1 MPVRQDQV
9 VPPARRSRRPGA
21 RLAAPVLLVALGL
34 TASGCYSN
42 QDAASQKD
50 YQSADGSNG
59 DSGLLRVRNV
69 QVVST
74 GNGGTLVGAIA
85 NDGTDRDT
93 LTSITVAGRPTRL
106 TLTSQVLLPQT
117 LVSFGTAGGPQAFVT
132 GAFTPGAEV
141 PVVVTFGTAG
151 PVQLVVPVSPRFDYS
166 TGVPT
171 AGASVA
177 PVAPS
182 ATLGAT
188 PVSPGSTAAGGT
200 PEPGS
205 TGGVPNGN

>member
-1 MPVRQDQV
+1 MPVAEPD
-9 VPPARRSRRPGA
+9 RRGRRDPRTRVLA
-21 RLAAPVLLVALGL
+21 AAPVLALAL

-42 QDAASQKD
+42 QSAASQKD

-59 DSGLLRVRNV
+59 QSGPLLVRNV

-74 GNGGTLVGAIA
+74 GDGGTLVGAIA
-85 NDGTDRDT
+85 NDGPDQDT

-106 TLTSQVLLPQT
+106 TLASPALRPQT

-132 GAFTPGAEV
+132 GTFTPGAEV
-141 PVVVTFGTAG
+141 PVVVTFGTAA
-151 PVQLVVPVSPRFDYS
+151 PVSLVVPVSPRFDYS

-171 AGASVA
+171 PGSSVA
-177 PVAPS
+177 PVSPTT
-182 ATLGAT
+182 TLGAT
-188 PVSPGSTAAGGT
+188 PVTPTRTAASGT

-205 TGGVPNGN
+205 TGGVPKGN